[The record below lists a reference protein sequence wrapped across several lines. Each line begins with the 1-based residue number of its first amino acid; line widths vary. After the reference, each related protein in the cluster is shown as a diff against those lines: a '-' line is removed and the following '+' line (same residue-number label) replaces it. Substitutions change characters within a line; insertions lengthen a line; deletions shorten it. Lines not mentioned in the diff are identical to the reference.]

1 MGQVVGNFVFTT
13 EGKEYSILQSK
24 GSRAIYDYVI
34 SLVIYS
40 IIEKGAWLHSLI
52 IKGHRMIKFYIKKAL
67 EFKGDDVYV
76 VWRNRSLD
84 DIITSI
90 TGKPTGGSFS
100 SISAS

>member
-1 MGQVVGNFVFTT
+1 
-13 EGKEYSILQSK
+13 
-24 GSRAIYDYVI
+24 
-34 SLVIYS
+34 
-40 IIEKGAWLHSLI
+40 
-52 IKGHRMIKFYIKKAL
+52 MIKFYIKKAL

-90 TGKPTGGSFS
+90 TGKPTEGSFS